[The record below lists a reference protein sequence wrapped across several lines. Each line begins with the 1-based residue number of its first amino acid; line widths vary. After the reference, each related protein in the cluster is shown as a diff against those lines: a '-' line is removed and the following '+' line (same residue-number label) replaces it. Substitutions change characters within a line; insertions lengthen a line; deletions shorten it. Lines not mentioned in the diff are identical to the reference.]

1 MNEYLRVARL
11 GSLGR
16 VVVIVLATAGCAGT
30 PPPKPIRYA
39 DFGSV
44 HVKAEDLRLPFVVEF
59 QAGEQ
64 LPVNFEFSSEEF
76 ELSPAHPSMTLVAKQ
91 HCFVRFSAEG
101 VRASLDPRNF
111 DQTPK
116 APGSFR
122 FGLKVTSS
130 EPTKLDVAITTPR
143 R

>member
-30 PPPKPIRYA
+30 PPPTPIRYA

-91 HCFVRFSAEG
+91 RCFVRFSDEG

-111 DQTPK
+111 DQKPK
-116 APGSFR
+116 VPGSFR
-122 FGLKVTSS
+122 FGLKVVRG
-130 EPTKLDVAITTPR
+130 EPTKLDVGIATPR